1 MFGVFPL
8 QYAIESLCFKNL
20 ETLIKAAKANAG
32 NHKDFFYSIII
43 NTKSPTGD
51 NYLSFLIQHM
61 DNGNQDDVCEMIKL
75 MLLNGCNVN
84 HPNIRSETPFFLML
98 AKFQNIPDKH
108 RLITFSIDNAK
119 VDFHAHKGADI
130 IRMME
135 ACGLGGKVASKSERK
150 IDMEMMTEQLD
161 NNAQSAF
168 VQLFDEFRANSKDFH
183 FEITKLLQEA
193 IVRGLCRTVTFL
205 VHHGADI
212 NEASVDLKLLE
223 LTPAELACVFGHH
236 EVLNVLLQEP
246 NLKFRR
252 SDDSQVSL
260 LHKILSA
267 RNVHEIDRQKCFD
280 LLIVDERCTMG
291 IINGADK
298 NDQTPLSLACL
309 HGFSDIAEE
318 LLHRGAY
325 IGHNTIISN
334 IDKDLLE
341 SFLDDCVMCSS
352 DVSDK
357 NCEVHVDFRFLMPPN
372 VDDRVHS
379 EMLSIFSIADNKN
392 LDALILHP
400 VMSIYL
406 ALQWRKISG
415 LVYFF
420 LLVHFGFLLFYGWFV
435 VTVYRYEEPK
445 NITYKHYQLLVFRD
459 ADNNVTKDYD
469 NWINTLSIDFI
480 QFEWEFCICM
490 LGMSLI
496 ALNEFVQ
503 CVVAFRK
510 YFTKISN
517 YLDLSFVLI
526 SAYTFYCYHHE
537 VEYVKEVR
545 ATTILVIAAQCIQ
558 VITQVSALSISL
570 HMTIFKRVCSTFL
583 QTLSLYMIL
592 IVAFAMSFHS
602 LHEDEKIDERLADR
616 AVSQTP
622 RPQILKRIIKTF
634 HLNGE
639 TGETVEHERVQR
651 ELNFSDFFSSVII
664 TVRMMTSD
672 FESFQFNNNM
682 FHDFLFLLFVILI
695 SIVLLNLLNA
705 LTISDTNNI
714 LRDAELV
721 EAKKTVSILKSYE
734 KIFMVLRLSFAN
746 ILPKMSLIT
755 LKPNLSQCVV
765 IKQATRFND
774 DSSFAIHSE
783 KHKRHCFDKCRG
795 SIQLTNKLIM
805 KVREFVKVK
814 QEQTQVD
821 LKFEKIFEDQSRI
834 LKFLEMK

>member
-8 QYAIESLCFKNL
+8 HYAIESLCFKNL
-20 ETLIKAAKANAG
+20 ETLIKAAKANTG

-61 DNGNQDDVCEMIKL
+61 DTGNQDDVCEMIKL

-84 HPNIRSETPFFLML
+84 HPNIQSETPFFLML
-98 AKFQNIPDKH
+98 VKFQNCPDKH
-108 RLITFSIDNAK
+108 RLIAFSIDNAK

-135 ACGLGGKVASKSERK
+135 ARGLGGKVASKSERK
-150 IDMEMMTEQLD
+150 IDMAMMTEQLD
-161 NNAQSAF
+161 NNAQSFF
-168 VQLFDEFRANSKDFH
+168 VQLFDEFRVNSKDFH
-183 FEITKLLQEA
+183 FEITKLLQKA

-212 NEASVDLKLLE
+212 NEASVDHKLPK
-223 LTPAELACVFGHH
+223 LTPAGLACVFGHH
-236 EVLNVLLQEP
+236 EVLKVLLQEP

-252 SDDSQVSL
+252 SDSQVNL

-280 LLIVDERCTMG
+280 SLIVDERCTMD
-291 IINGADK
+291 IINGADM

-309 HGFSDIAEE
+309 HGFNDIAEE
-318 LLHRGAY
+318 LLRRGAY
-325 IGHNTIISN
+325 IGHNTIITN

-341 SFLDDCVMCSS
+341 SFLDDCVKCST

-379 EMLSIFSIADNKN
+379 EMQSIFSIADNQN

-406 ALQWRKISG
+406 ALQWRKIAS

-420 LLVHFGFLLFYGWFV
+420 LLVHFSFLLFYGWFV
-435 VTVYRYEEPK
+435 VTVYRYEEPR

-459 ADNNVTKDYD
+459 ADNNVTKNYD
-469 NWINTLSIDFI
+469 NWIKTLSFDFI
-480 QFEWEFCICM
+480 QYEWEFCICM

-602 LHEDEKIDERLADR
+602 LHEDEQTGGERLANDNR
-616 AVSQTP
+616 AESQTP

-634 HLNGE
+634 RMNGE
-639 TGETVEHERVQR
+639 TIEHERVQQ
-651 ELNFSDFFSSVII
+651 ELNFSGIFSSVII

-672 FESFQFNNNM
+672 FENFQFNNNM
-682 FHDFLFLLFVILI
+682 YHDFLFLLFVILI

-734 KIFMVLRLSFAN
+734 KIFMALRLSFAN

-755 LKPNLSQCVV
+755 LKPNLSQCVE

-774 DSSFAIHSE
+774 DSSFVVHSE
-783 KHKRHCFDKCRG
+783 KRKRHCVDKCRG

-821 LKFEKIFEDQSRI
+821 LKFEKIFEDQTRI